1 MTDVNVLVPSYR
13 RPDDLRRCLEAL
25 CSQQLRPAQVIVV
38 ARDVDESTHRVA
50 QAFADRLPLE
60 IVKVSEP
67 GQVHALNA
75 GLLRIGGGI
84 VAITD
89 DDAAP
94 HHDWLARIVA
104 HFEAD
109 SRIGGVGGR
118 DWVHTPDGAVVN
130 GKKAKVGRVQWFG
143 RIVGNH
149 HIGTGPAREVDILK
163 GANMSFRLATIK
175 GLRFDTS
182 LHGQGAQV
190 NNDMCF
196 SLAVKRRGWKLMY
209 DPAVAVDHYPA
220 QREDID
226 QRGVFHPEATENVAF
241 NLMWATQT
249 HLTGWRRFATRQWQN
264 WIGTPG
270 EPGFLRI
277 IPAWIRG
284 ETYLLARFD
293 AARRG
298 RRKSTRHLQK
308 CEKGGFPW
316 PKQLP

>member
-1 MTDVNVLVPSYR
+1 MTTISVLVPSYR

-25 CSQQLRPAQVIVV
+25 CGQRLTPVQVVVV
-38 ARDVDESTHRVA
+38 ARDVDEATQLVA

-75 GLLRIGGGI
+75 GLLRVKGEI

-94 HHDWLARIVA
+94 HSDWLARIVA
-104 HFEAD
+104 HFDAD

-118 DWVHTPDGAVVN
+118 DWVHTPDDAVVD
-130 GKKAKVGRVQWFG
+130 GKKAMVGRVQWSG

-149 HIGTGPAREVDILK
+149 HIGTGPAREVDIFK
-163 GANMSFRLATIK
+163 GANMSFRVEAIE

-190 NNDMCF
+190 HNDMCF
-196 SLAVKRRGWKLMY
+196 SLAVRRHGWKLIY
-209 DPAVAVDHYPA
+209 DPTVAVDHYPA
-220 QREDID
+220 ARSDAD
-226 QRGVFHPEATENVAF
+226 QRGAFDPEAVEHAAF
-241 NLMWATQT
+241 NLMWTTQT
-249 HLTGWRRFATRQWQN
+249 QLTGWRRFATRQWQN

-270 EPGFLRI
+270 EPGFLRAFQ
-277 IPAWIRG
+277 AWIKQDA
-284 ETYLLARFD
+284 ELHARFVS
-293 AARRG
+293 ARRG
-298 RRKSTRHLQK
+298 RRGSIEDLRKCVKGNYHVQK
-308 CEKGGFPW
+308 NI
-316 PKQLP
+316 

>member
-1 MTDVNVLVPSYR
+1 MTDISVLVPSYR

-25 CSQQLRPAQVIVV
+25 CGQRLPPTQIILVV
-38 ARDVDESTHRVA
+38 RDTDESTHWVA
-50 QAFADRLPLE
+50 QSFADRLPLE

-75 GLLRIGGGI
+75 GLLRVKGEI

-94 HHDWLARIVA
+94 HDDWLARIAA
-104 HFEAD
+104 HFETD

-118 DWVHTPDGAVVN
+118 DWVHKPDGTVVN
-130 GKKAKVGRVQWFG
+130 GQQRMVGRVQWFG

-149 HIGTGPAREVDILK
+149 HVGAGPTREVDLLK
-163 GANMSFRLATIK
+163 GANMSFRRTAIE
-175 GLRFDTS
+175 GLRFDTC
-182 LHGQGAQV
+182 LRGRGAQV
-190 NNDMCF
+190 HNDMCF

-220 QREDID
+220 PRADID
-226 QRGVFHPEATENVAF
+226 QRGAFHPEATENAAF

-249 HLTGWRRFATRQWQN
+249 QLTGWSRFATRQWQN

-270 EPGFLRI
+270 EPGFLRALQ
-277 IPAWIRG
+277 AWIKGDEELR
-284 ETYLLARFD
+284 ARFIS
-293 AARRG
+293 ARCG
-298 RRKSTRHLQK
+298 RLKIATLEIKKYSVKT
-308 CEKGGFPW
+308 
-316 PKQLP
+316 